1 MMGKTNYKILRISI
15 VLEVLVCAIAGR
27 GGERKKK
34 KKKKGKG
41 LKDCQATKMSI

>member
-15 VLEVLVCAIAGR
+15 VLEVLVCAIGGR
-27 GGERKKK
+27 GGERKK